1 MTEKRSDYRKKN
13 QRKKKNSFFKTIKS
27 AFDNEEEVD
36 VNPEFTRDS
45 TDRPFNDEPSLKTR
59 RESQR
64 EAQTSSDENNSKYQN
79 KQKAQPKTWM
89 EKGLRLKR
97 RLNIAILIVIVLI
110 VLVLLALFHL

>member
-45 TDRPFNDEPSLKTR
+45 TERPFNDEQSSKTR
-59 RESQR
+59 RET
-64 EAQTSSDENNSKYQN
+64 QTSSDENNSKYQN
-79 KQKAQPKTWM
+79 KQKAQPKTWV